1 MRRLTSDI
9 SPPAK
14 LRLST
19 HARYAAVTSIQPTVV
34 DLFYHFPTVVKNL
47 LTMRIQSCII
57 LALASTTA
65 ASAFLPASTV
75 KAGVIVAGTKNGAL
89 PIAKK

>member
-1 MRRLTSDI
+1 
-9 SPPAK
+9 
-14 LRLST
+14 
-19 HARYAAVTSIQPTVV
+19 
-34 DLFYHFPTVVKNL
+34 VVKNL